1 LLSSHVEFA
10 SWMPGILTVAGVS
23 GLSVSVGA
31 DPLTDVVAGL
41 LVVPLRELYAVL
53 LRAGVVQVDD

>member
-1 LLSSHVEFA
+1 
-10 SWMPGILTVAGVS
+10 MPGILTVAGVS
-23 GLSVSVGA
+23 GLSVSLGP

>member
-10 SWMPGILTVAGVS
+10 GWMPGILTVAGMS
-23 GLSVSVGA
+23 GLSVSLGP

-41 LVVPLRELYAVL
+41 LAVPLRELYAVL